1 MAPQHHAANR
11 HASPNRHVSGTNA
24 AIRRYAFV
32 RQEVHA
38 AFEFV
43 ALSLSC
49 TLPML
54 LEETRRR
61 GLSDDDVRTVLTI
74 DEQDVERGIES
85 DMHLRCFRSNA
96 GTLYLT
102 RDTAA
107 RNDAASS
114 FEAFVELWRKGSRRD

>member
-1 MAPQHHAANR
+1 M
-11 HASPNRHVSGTNA
+11 
-24 AIRRYAFV
+24 
-32 RQEVHA
+32 
-38 AFEFV
+38 
-43 ALSLSC
+43 
-49 TLPML
+49 
-54 LEETRRR
+54 
-61 GLSDDDVRTVLTI
+61 RTVLTI

-114 FEAFVELWRKGSRRD
+114 FEAFVELWRKGRRVDSVGISMEMVFLAIRLGKM